1 VSSYSELY
9 ALCLELYD
17 ATREEYEYISGSD
30 ISEESLDVFRER
42 KNAFRVSIENKMKNI
57 VLEDEDK
64 KELKGIFER
73 TYELEL
79 IIGGIYKEKT
89 EEIRQQI
96 FSINKEKRLQEA
108 YAKSGMNF
116 GADNSLKDKNKI

>member
-1 VSSYSELY
+1 MSSYSELY